1 MKENS
6 SVFSGAGGKV
16 KDGIIYSEDSLPYLA
31 RFLADDRISAE
42 VTGRG
47 IGDIEYFC
55 PNTQGNCKI
64 FAEEFWGGLRYYIR
78 AGGDVLPL
86 DARNTGKS
94 SIRKIKKRSN
104 ISALLLIRAAET

>member
-1 MKENS
+1 M
-6 SVFSGAGGKV
+6 SGYTV
-16 KDGIIYSEDSLPYLA
+16 KDGVIISEDSIPYLP
-31 RFLADDRISAE
+31 RFLADERISAE
-42 VTGRG
+42 VTGKG
-47 IGDIEYFC
+47 LGDIEYFC
-55 PNTQGNCKI
+55 PDTQGNCKI